1 MTDDSDDALDVS
13 GDLPVEIIALLTRQS
28 TWDDVPPGLEDAIV
42 GAIAAEQASG
52 NVTRHNVTQL
62 DAARSRREARATWPW
77 WLTAAAAGVV
87 VVAGAVMIG
96 RSGDDPAG
104 LAVALAAT
112 DLAAGASATAELT
125 STPAGLKIVL
135 DVDGLSGAPDGEM
148 YQAWIS
154 DGEVRV
160 SAGSFH
166 LRGGDPPI
174 ELWAGTADPSFTIIT
189 VTIEPIDGD
198 NNSSGRVVLRGDYEL
213 PAP

>member
-1 MTDDSDDALDVS
+1 MTDDADETPDVS
-13 GDLPVEIIALLTRQS
+13 GDLPVEITAVLARQS

-42 GAIAAEQASG
+42 SAISAAPIP
-52 NVTRHNVTQL
+52 TRAPATVTQL
-62 DAARSRREARATWPW
+62 DAARSRRQGRAAWPW
-77 WLTAAAAGVV
+77 WLAAAAAAVV

-96 RSGDDPAG
+96 RSTDGEAG
-104 LAVALAAT
+104 LVVALAGT
-112 DLAAGASATAELT
+112 DLAPGASATAELA

-135 DVDGLSGAPDGEM
+135 DVDGLPGAADGEM

-174 ELWAGTADPSFTIIT
+174 ELWAGTADPAFTIIT
-189 VTIEPIDGD
+189 VTIEPIDDD
-198 NNSSGRVVLRGDYEL
+198 NNSSGRVVLRGEYTL